1 MIRVRKHL
9 GCDYIII
16 DTDIILYEDG
26 EIVAITPVQ
35 VQVRAKDLSEKHY
48 RAIYRHSS
56 IYFDRTLKVN
66 KPQQVEKK
74 GWFSR
79 WFGN

>member
-9 GCDYIII
+9 GSDYIII

-26 EIVAITPVQ
+26 EIAAITPVQ
-35 VQVRAKDLSEKHY
+35 VQVRVKDLSEKHY

-56 IYFDRTLKVN
+56 LFFDRTLAVN
-66 KPQQVEKK
+66 KPQPVEKK

-79 WFGN
+79 WFDK